1 MMRHLIL
8 LWAIFSI
15 SLTACA
21 HDAPSACES
30 QTVGG
35 ARYSIC
41 TFNPA
46 QDDIRLFLK
55 NDSGQGYGS
64 FEAVNAELSRN
75 SEALVFAMN
84 AGMYHADRSPVG
96 LYREDGTTHAQ
107 MQTQASFGN
116 FGLLPN
122 GIFHIHDGQAGVT
135 ETMAFMLKST
145 VPDNATQSGPML
157 VIDGKL
163 HPKFLEASTSRK
175 IRNGVGVRDDGM
187 VVFVKSE
194 DPVNFH
200 SFAVLFRN
208 HLGAENALY
217 LDGTI
222 SRLYSAELGRNDRGA
237 SMGPIVGVVRK
248 SK

>member
-1 MMRHLIL
+1 MRHLVFL
-8 LWAIFSI
+8 LAMLSI
-15 SLTACA
+15 NLTACA
-21 HDAPSACES
+21 QDTPSACES
-30 QTVGG
+30 QTIDGT
-35 ARYSIC
+35 RYSIC
-41 TFNPA
+41 TFSPTQA
-46 QDDIRLFLK
+46 DIRLFLE

-64 FEAVNAELSRN
+64 FDAVNAELGQN
-75 SEALVFAMN
+75 GEALVFAMN
-84 AGMYHADRSPVG
+84 AGMYHTDRSPVG
-96 LYREDGTTHAQ
+96 FYRQDAATHAQ
-107 MQTQASFGN
+107 MQTKASFGN

-175 IRNGVGVRDDGM
+175 IRNGVGVRGDGM

-200 SFAVLFRN
+200 NFATLFRDD
-208 HLGAENALY
+208 LKTPNALY

-222 SRLYSAELGRNDRGA
+222 SRLYSPKLGRNDRGA